1 MLEKPKEIILI
12 VNFKGQ
18 YSRIIARRVRELFVY
33 CEIVG
38 FEDAFNAIK
47 TKKPKGII
55 FSGGPD
61 SVFLKDS
68 PKINKEIFSFNIP
81 ILGICY
87 GAQLIVKEMGGLV
100 EPAKTREFGTVKTE
114 FKTSSLLFSGLKVS
128 FNTLMSHT
136 DEIVKLPENFK
147 VTAKSKTTKIAAF
160 EDSEK
165 KIYATQFHPEVL
177 DTEFGE
183 EIFKNFLFKV
193 CRCEQNWH
201 MEDFIKNTVKE
212 VKKKVGDK
220 KVLLALSGGVDS
232 CVLAAL
238 LQKAI
243 KKQLTAV
250 FVDHGFL
257 RENEAKEINSYF
269 KEWEMNF
276 VFVDASEI
284 FLEKIKGVKEPEEKR
299 KIIGKTF
306 IEVFEKEAKKI
317 KDVEFLAQ
325 GTIYPDI
332 IESGENNKKS
342 TIKSHHN
349 VGGLPEKIKFKE
361 ILEPFRFLFKDEV
374 REIGKKLNLPER
386 IVNRQ
391 PFPGPGLA
399 IRIIGE
405 ITKEKLEI
413 LKKADH
419 IFRKEVEKL
428 KEKPSQFFAVLLNT
442 KSVGVMGDCRSYCYN
457 LALRAVETK
466 DFMTARVFAM
476 PIEKLEQISKKIVN
490 NVAGINRVL
499 YDVTTKPP
507 ATIEFEWFIFEGL
520 QCF

>member
-1 MLEKPKEIILI
+1 MLKKPKDLVLI

-33 CEIVG
+33 CEIVS
-38 FEDAFNAIK
+38 FEEAFKIAK
-47 TKKPKGII
+47 EKKPKGII
-55 FSGGPD
+55 FSGGPN
-61 SVFLKDS
+61 SVFLKDF
-68 PKINKEIFSFNIP
+68 PRVDEKIFNLNIP

-87 GAQLIVKEMGGLV
+87 GAQLIAKEMGGVV
-100 EPAKTREFGTVKTE
+100 EHARTREYGTFKTE
-114 FKTSSLLFSGLKVS
+114 VNTSSLLFNGLLCS
-128 FNTLMSHT
+128 FKTLMSHT

-147 VTAKSKTTKIAAF
+147 ITAKSKTTKIAAF
-160 EDSEK
+160 ENSEQ

-183 EIFKNFLFKV
+183 EIFKNFLFKI
-193 CRCEQNWH
+193 CMCEQNWH
-201 MEDFIKNTVKE
+201 MEDFIKNTIE
-212 VKKKVGDK
+212 EIKKTVGDK

-243 KKQLTAV
+243 KEKLTAV

-257 RENEAKEINSYF
+257 RENEAEEINSYF
-269 KEWEMNF
+269 KKWEMNF

-284 FLEKIKGVKEPEEKR
+284 FLKNVEGVTDPEEKR
-299 KIIGKTF
+299 KIIGRTF
-306 IEVFEKEAKKI
+306 IEVFEKEAKKL
-317 KDVEFLAQ
+317 KDVEFFAQ

-332 IESGENNKKS
+332 IESGEKNKKS

-374 REIGKKLNLPER
+374 RKIGEKLNLPEK
-386 IVNRQ
+386 IVKRQ

-405 ITKEKLEI
+405 ITKEKLKI
-413 LKKADH
+413 LKKADK
-419 IFRKEVEKL
+419 IFREEIEKL
-428 KEKPSQFFAVLLNT
+428 EEKPSQFFAVLLNT

-466 DFMTARVFAM
+466 DFMTAKVFAI
-476 PIEKLEQISKKIVN
+476 PIEKLEKICKKIINEVE
-490 NVAGINRVL
+490 GINRVL

-507 ATIEFEWFIFEGL
+507 ATIEFEWLF
-520 QCF
+520 